1 MGIINWLQLTNCG
14 QQRGRVERGKGGETS
29 GDVTRNYAHGCTLG
43 AFVARGLTTVV
54 VRAVEEEGGE
64 GGGGGQTWG
73 GECVGWGVA
82 SVGNAS
88 CCCCCCCCL
97 RPAFNTQFNTK
108 FMGSVSDDMRRTR
121 NRNWNCS
128 WNSEIPEFGMCNRLS
143 KWVLKA
149 SSPLSR
155 LGDSHTSLHPLQGAG
170 RRAGRDT
177 QNNSNK
183 LKTLEFI

>member
-1 MGIINWLQLTNCG
+1 MAS
-14 QQRGRVERGKGGETS
+14 RGARREEGEERGETS

-54 VRAVEEEGGE
+54 VRAVEEERGG

-88 CCCCCCCCL
+88 CCCCRCCCL

-143 KWVLKA
+143 KWVSKA
-149 SSPLSR
+149 SR
-155 LGDSHTSLHPLQGAG
+155 LGDSHTSLHPLQGRREG
-170 RRAGRDT
+170 REAHT
-177 QNNSNK
+177 EQ
-183 LKTLEFI
+183 LKQIKDIRVYLICTSAADP

>member
-14 QQRGRVERGKGGETS
+14 QQREEEGERREERRETS

-54 VRAVEEEGGE
+54 VRAVEEEGG
-64 GGGGGQTWG
+64 GGGGGVRH
-73 GECVGWGVA
+73 GEGSVWAGA
-82 SVGNAS
+82 SRRLATRAAAAAA
-88 CCCCCCCCL
+88 CCL

-143 KWVLKA
+143 KWVSKA
-149 SSPLSR
+149 SSLSSR
-155 LGDSHTSLHPLQGAG
+155 LGDSHTSLDPLQGAG
-170 RRAGRDT
+170 
-177 QNNSNK
+177 
-183 LKTLEFI
+183 